1 MFSVPVE
8 TVEPVIVGGNPYPVL
23 RVDDHAHN
31 LLAAVE
37 RRTAVCSGFQVE
49 QEQPL
54 PAAATEYSFFI
65 PKAEYRD
72 IEVSEIRCLD
82 RIPAAGGK
90 NRPGSCKSKF
100 CFWLRIIT
108 PSGVGQVEYA
118 VMFFPFSSV
127 GR

>member
-1 MFSVPVE
+1 MTLLLSEELRVVYDASCFPFRVE

-31 LLAAVE
+31 LLSAVE
-37 RRTAVCSGFQVE
+37 RRAAVCSGFQVE

-72 IEVSEIRCLD
+72 IEVSEIRCLVEFLQQ
-82 RIPAAGGK
+82 AGK
-90 NRPGSCKSKF
+90 NRPGSC
-100 CFWLRIIT
+100 
-108 PSGVGQVEYA
+108 
-118 VMFFPFSSV
+118 
-127 GR
+127 